1 MEKHCSNKLGH
12 IQAMGNDGLDQGN
25 SNRACGKWFDFC
37 HVLETGVTEYPDVL
51 DVGYEIKQVKMFSR
65 VLAWATQK
73 GKAAEKRV
81 W

>member
-1 MEKHCSNKLGH
+1 MEEHCSNKLDH
-12 IQAMGNDGLDQGN
+12 IQAMGDDGLDQGN
-25 SNRACGKWFDFC
+25 SNRGCGKWFDFY

-51 DVGYEIKQVKMFSR
+51 DVGYEIKQVKMFSGF
-65 VLAWATQK
+65 LAWATQK